1 MTTTRYQAQK
11 ISRLQVGD
19 NEFYSVLNRLVACVL
34 PLSGDAQAVRCVN

>member
-34 PLSGDAQAVRCVN
+34 VETPKQLDV